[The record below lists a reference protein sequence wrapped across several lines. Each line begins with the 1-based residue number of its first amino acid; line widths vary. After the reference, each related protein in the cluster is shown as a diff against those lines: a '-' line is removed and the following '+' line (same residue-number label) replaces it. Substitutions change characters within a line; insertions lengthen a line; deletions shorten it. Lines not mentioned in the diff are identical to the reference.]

1 MDDER
6 PVIIILVFIAVVAW
20 IFVISS
26 FAKSYRAVV
35 PYEKLVTV
43 HDTPSN
49 ELREI
54 EAPCE
59 ECGQMAFG
67 INGEIACRNEECPL
81 YGIPVKV
88 NE

>member
-6 PVIIILVFIAVVAW
+6 PVIIFLIFVAVVAW

-26 FAKSYRAVV
+26 FAESYKNI
-35 PYEKLVTV
+35 PHEKLVTV

-54 EAPCE
+54 EAPCK
-59 ECGQMAFG
+59 ECGQMTFG
-67 INGEIACRNEECPL
+67 INGEITCRNKECPL
-81 YGIPVKV
+81 YSVPVKV

>member
-20 IFVISS
+20 IFVIYS

-35 PYEKLVTV
+35 PHEKLVTV

-49 ELREI
+49 ELRGI

-67 INGEIACRNEECPL
+67 INGEIVCRNKDCSL
-81 YGIPVKV
+81 YGVPVKV
-88 NE
+88 SK